1 MGGRLCND
9 KRVGDLWFI
18 RTTPWISK
26 EVKPRGLRPGKG
38 VTDGL
43 TRGLAGQGAFPAG
56 GGIFGKSRELTAG
69 LCSPARLHVAKAAH
83 GITGLAI
90 QVEILYWETSK
101 CKQDSSIINCENQY
115 IQLGL
120 IGISDAFAYF
130 SLF

>member
-1 MGGRLCND
+1 M
-9 KRVGDLWFI
+9 
-18 RTTPWISK
+18 
-26 EVKPRGLRPGKG
+26 KPRGLRPGKG

-101 CKQDSSIINCENQY
+101 CKRDSSKLWNQY
-115 IQLGL
+115 IQLDL
-120 IGISDAFAYF
+120 NGISDAFAYF